1 MRLDGS
7 PRLRRAKLMPKTA
20 RTDGARGSLNYAEQ
34 LRRPGGASASLF
46 GIVLAFVTYFT
57 IIPLLSLAVTAAAY
71 FVQAPIAPLQ
81 EFRESA
87 AKYEIPAG
95 LAANGL
101 AIAALIPLCWLLMSR
116 LHCSPFGR
124 LSSVEG
130 RLRRPFLALCL
141 GIATFIIIGGTVL
154 VTAVQGPRI
163 EIAPQP
169 GWWGFVTVVAVV
181 TPWQAAAEEYLFRG
195 YLLQALGSLVSSPWL
210 GATVSSLLFAGLH
223 GTQNPALF
231 VDRFAFGLLASGLV
245 ILTGGLEAGIAA
257 HIVNNFGAFT
267 MAALTTSIAQV
278 REVRTL
284 TWADALTNVAIF
296 ATFAAAAFAVA
307 RLMRLPK
314 TIAAPPD
321 SFIEGCASKTP

>member
-1 MRLDGS
+1 MRLYGS
-7 PRLRRAKLMPKTA
+7 PRFRRAKPTPQ
-20 RTDGARGSLNYAEQ
+20 TPGHSGAPSLNYAEQ
-34 LRRPGGASASLF
+34 MRRPGGVPASLL
-46 GIVLAFVTYFT
+46 GIVLAFVAYFT
-57 IIPLLSLAVTAAAY
+57 IVPLLSLAVTGAAY
-71 FVQAPIAPLQ
+71 FVQAPSVPLQ

-87 AKYEIPAG
+87 ARYEIPAG
-95 LAANGL
+95 LAANGI
-101 AIAALIPLCWLLMSR
+101 AIAALIPLCWLLMTR
-116 LHCSPFGR
+116 LHCVPFGR

-130 RLRRPFLALCL
+130 RLRRPYLALCL

-154 VTAVQGPRI
+154 VTALQGQRL

-195 YLLQALGSLVSSPWL
+195 YLLQALGSLMSSPWL

-257 HIVNNFGAFT
+257 HIVNNLGAFT
-267 MAALTTSIAQV
+267 IAALTTSLAQI
-278 REVRTL
+278 REVRTI

-296 ATFAAAAFAVA
+296 ATFAAAAFAAA
-307 RLMRLPK
+307 RLLRLPK
-314 TIAAPPD
+314 TTTAPPNPF
-321 SFIEGCASKTP
+321 SEGCASENL

>member
-1 MRLDGS
+1 MRLDGF
-7 PRLRRAKLMPKTA
+7 PRFRREKLTPQTA
-20 RTDGARGSLNYAEQ
+20 RPGGVRRSLNYAEQ
-34 LRRPGGASASLF
+34 MRRPGSAAASLL

-57 IIPLLSLAVTAAAY
+57 IIPLLSLALTAAA
-71 FVQAPIAPLQ
+71 FLFQAPRVPLN

-101 AIAALIPLCWLLMSR
+101 AIAAFIPLCWLLMTR
-116 LHCSPFGR
+116 LHGVPFGR

-130 RLRRPFLALCL
+130 RLRRPYLALCL

-154 VTAVQGPRI
+154 VTALHGPKL

-195 YLLQALGSLVSSPWL
+195 YLLQALGSLTSSPWL

-223 GTQNPALF
+223 GTQSPALF

-257 HIVNNFGAFT
+257 HIVNNLGAFT
-267 MAALTTSIAQV
+267 MAALTTSIAQI
-278 REVRTL
+278 RGVRTL
-284 TWADALTNVAIF
+284 TWAEALTNGVIF
-296 ATFAAAAFAVA
+296 ATFAAAAFAAA
-307 RLMRLPK
+307 RLLRLPK
-314 TIAAPPD
+314 TTTTPPNR
-321 SFIEGCASKTP
+321 EGRASATP